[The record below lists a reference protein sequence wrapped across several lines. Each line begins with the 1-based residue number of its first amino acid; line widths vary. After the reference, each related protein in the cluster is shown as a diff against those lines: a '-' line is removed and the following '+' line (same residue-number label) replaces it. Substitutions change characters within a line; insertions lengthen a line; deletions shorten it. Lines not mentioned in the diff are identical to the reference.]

1 MEQIKN
7 SVMELIGK
15 TPMLRLHQYCKEK
28 NILGADLLAKL
39 EYLNPT
45 GSIKDKCSC
54 DDRRCGKKRNFKT
67 GIYHY

>member
-45 GSIKDKCSC
+45 GSIKDRIAVAMIE
-54 DDRRCGKKRNFKT
+54 DAEKRNFKT
-67 GIYHY
+67 VIYHY